1 MVGNIDVSGLT
12 TLPEKHEFDVAK
24 YFASMGKDIKF
35 LKPSQIPNTHTP
47 DILMDGLEWEIK
59 SPIGNSKRT
68 IETNFRQAV
77 KQFRYIIFD
86 LRRIKVPEKQCMV
99 QLEKELS
106 ARPYVR
112 RLLIIKKNGELREL
126 PQK

>member
-12 TLPEKHEFDVAK
+12 TIPEKHEFDVAK

-77 KQFRYIIFD
+77 KQSRYIIFD
-86 LRRIKVPEKQCMV
+86 LR
-99 QLEKELS
+99 
-106 ARPYVR
+106 
-112 RLLIIKKNGELREL
+112 
-126 PQK
+126 

>member
-1 MVGNIDVSGLT
+1 MRAVGSKMIIVWICNSYKGHFGSFHLR
-12 TLPEKHEFDVAK
+12 
-24 YFASMGKDIKF
+24 G
-35 LKPSQIPNTHTP
+35 QIAYEA
-47 DILMDGLEWEIK
+47 LEWEIK

-77 KQFRYIIFD
+77 KQSRYIIFD